1 MKEVATSMT
10 SARAGGPEG
19 PSIDDLLQTGTFHQR
34 LAAAR
39 AEREKALAARGDS
52 GVEPQFLPGPKP
64 WERPEYLRGEV
75 RKVKREAPP
84 PIALKAPQRAP
95 ATIPPAI
102 PEAKQIAEIAAS
114 LEPIPVV
121 EPAAA
126 VRPEA
131 PAPSRP
137 RLYQVAGGVV
147 LGLAIGVGMGFWFA
161 RAPQTEP
168 ASAIQVSASTPAAP
182 TPGAGETA
190 PLALPSVDV
199 LPARASV
206 PALPNASAASAT
218 LPAITGGGPV
228 GPQMAAAPAAVA
240 PGLVLPE
247 TSAPAPME
255 IGAPAASRQP
265 APALSGGAPEL
276 GFASVAEPLPVA
288 FAVPRGAMPAVADGA
303 QSLPGLPDTLSQ
315 PVSFEGPEAVAPAPG
330 DQPLAAQGVP
340 LPVARP
346 APPDGLKLIVH
357 APATLTDA
365 EIGTASD
372 AFAAAGFDTVE
383 PKPVDFTIKETNV
396 RFFSPADQADAT
408 RIAKALGA
416 KLRDFTG
423 FSPRPP
429 EGTIEV
435 WLAGRGNAAPAVSSK
450 PLKSTKTKKVRSNG
464 PSQVQILKDRLVRQ
478 LRAGILN

>member
-1 MKEVATSMT
+1 M
-10 SARAGGPEG
+10 
-19 PSIDDLLQTGTFHQR
+19 
-34 LAAAR
+34 
-39 AEREKALAARGDS
+39 
-52 GVEPQFLPGPKP
+52 
-64 WERPEYLRGEV
+64 
-75 RKVKREAPP
+75 
-84 PIALKAPQRAP
+84 
-95 ATIPPAI
+95 
-102 PEAKQIAEIAAS
+102 
-114 LEPIPVV
+114 PVV

-137 RLYQVAGGVV
+137 RLYQVAGGVA

-161 RAPQTEP
+161 RAPQTTLLRP
-168 ASAIQVSASTPAAP
+168 GTSAPTPAAP
-182 TPGAGETA
+182 TPGGGETA
-190 PLALPSVDV
+190 PLALPSADM

-206 PALPNASAASAT
+206 PNLPDASAASAT
-218 LPAITGGGPV
+218 LPAITGGGSV

-240 PGLVLPE
+240 PGLVQPE

-255 IGAPAASRQP
+255 IGAPAPSRQP
-265 APALSGGAPEL
+265 APALWGGAPEL
-276 GFASVAEPLPVA
+276 GFASAAEPLPVV
-288 FAVPRGAMPAVADGA
+288 FALPRGAMPALADGG
-303 QSLPGLPDTLSQ
+303 QSLPGLPDILSQ
-315 PVSFEGPEAVAPAPG
+315 PVSFEGPEAVTPAPG

-340 LPVARP
+340 LPVVRP

-365 EIGTASD
+365 EIATASD

-408 RIAKALGA
+408 RIARALGA

-435 WLAGRGNAAPAVSSK
+435 PGWRTRKCRARGLIKTPE
-450 PLKSTKTKKVRSNG
+450 STKTRKRSAPTVRHKSRSQRPPRAPVARRHTELNHRTCKPSFSSN
-464 PSQVQILKDRLVRQ
+464 V
-478 LRAGILN
+478 